1 MLLMSFENWFYFITL
16 VGGPIVCV
24 IFILVIDFFNKR
36 KAKKEFDAMVEKG
49 TQAWADIQNA
59 TDWVEDIRGND

>member
-1 MLLMSFENWFYFITL
+1 MSFENWFYFITL